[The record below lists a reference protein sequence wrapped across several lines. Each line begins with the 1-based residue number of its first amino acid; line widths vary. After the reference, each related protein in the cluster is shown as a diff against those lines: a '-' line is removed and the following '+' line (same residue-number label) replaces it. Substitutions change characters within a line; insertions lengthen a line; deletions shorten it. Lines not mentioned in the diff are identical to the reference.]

1 MLMAVAFSC
10 SQATRP
16 LDAAGLTSLIA
27 DMHTFIQSDVMMT
40 AFAER
45 YFDVTLFR
53 FSDDGNDNLPPP
65 PPSLSATAQVRRA
78 KKRAR
83 QHALE
88 A

>member
-1 MLMAVAFSC
+1 MLMTVAFPC

-16 LDAAGLTSLIA
+16 LNAAALTAFID
-27 DMHTFIQSDVMMT
+27 DMHTFIQSDAMMT
-40 AFAER
+40 EFANR

-53 FSDDGNDNLPPP
+53 FSDDGNNNLPPP

-78 KKRAR
+78 KKRA
-83 QHALE
+83 QQQALE